1 MKISVEFLVEIP
13 DETYEKVA
21 EERIDNW
28 VRFNVEGGM
37 MEGDDPM
44 KDIPFV
50 PEGNTTYWEKDQ
62 LF

>member
-13 DETYEKVA
+13 DETYEKATEKQV
-21 EERIDNW
+21 DNW
-28 VRFNVEGGM
+28 VRFHVEGGM

-44 KDIPFV
+44 KDILFV
-50 PEGNTTYWEKDQ
+50 PEENTTYWEKDQ